1 MELQT
6 VQPTYVRTLYAAPWT
21 CVLYYPRTCTSCAI
35 LHVDEEARRYVLYAR
50 QGEPRCVM
58 PPPMDLSLY
67 VHTRHLYRRRC
78 PEAQWKMFYGTDFEG
93 AKVKWTVHFF
103 SPNESGL
110 HDRRCRRF
118 MNWGNSGIVDFSL
131 DEETVS
137 KRVES
142 PAAGSPPLSKAKQA
156 EPPPPVSLHEE
167 TPLDSTVG
175 STNVNVGTTTT
186 TAETR
191 RMETRKR
198 LRVDYPL
205 PLSVVSEKWRNTA
218 AARLPGHDARQVRV
232 QQRSLVGVVV

>member
-1 MELQT
+1 
-6 VQPTYVRTLYAAPWT
+6 
-21 CVLYYPRTCTSCAI
+21 
-35 LHVDEEARRYVLYAR
+35 
-50 QGEPRCVM
+50 
-58 PPPMDLSLY
+58 
-67 VHTRHLYRRRC
+67 
-78 PEAQWKMFYGTDFEG
+78 
-93 AKVKWTVHFF
+93 
-103 SPNESGL
+103 
-110 HDRRCRRF
+110 
-118 MNWGNSGIVDFSL
+118 MNRGNSGIVDFSL

-205 PLSVVSEKWRNTA
+205 PLSVVSKKRRNIGSVVATTA
-218 AARLPGHDARQVRV
+218 GCGRTTFDCE
-232 QQRSLVGVVV
+232 